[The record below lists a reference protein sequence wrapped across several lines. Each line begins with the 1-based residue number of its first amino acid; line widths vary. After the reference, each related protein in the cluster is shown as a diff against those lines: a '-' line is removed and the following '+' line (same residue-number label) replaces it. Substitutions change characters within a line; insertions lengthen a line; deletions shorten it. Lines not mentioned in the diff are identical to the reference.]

1 MKEQSG
7 VVGGQWCCS
16 ATGATEVGE
25 LCAESEGLHCGNVTQ
40 LEDTQLVGGR
50 RGGREQ
56 HGEEWRLS
64 PVEHGAARRRGWWG
78 DPRTECRMRRKG

>member
-7 VVGGQWCCS
+7 MVGGQWCCS

-25 LCAESEGLHCGNVTQ
+25 LCAESEGLYCGNVTQ

-50 RGGREQ
+50 REAESSTERSGGF
-56 HGEEWRLS
+56 RL
-64 PVEHGAARRRGWWG
+64 
-78 DPRTECRMRRKG
+78 